1 MTAQVI
7 FLNNWLD
14 CPDEKRQEHEKIQ
27 ILICE
32 RKAEFEYETRN
43 YNHYQKAISK
53 QKSHHLWRQRMRIV
67 KDESTSDIDPDDLDA
82 PSEE

>member
-7 FLNNWLD
+7 FLNSWLD
-14 CPDEKRQEHEKIQ
+14 CPDEKVREHERIQ

-43 YNHYQKAISK
+43 YNTFQRAISK
-53 QKSHHLWRQRMRIV
+53 QRSHNLWRARMRIV
-67 KDESTSDIDPDDLDA
+67 KDENNIDADDPMSDK
-82 PSEE
+82 PS